1 MRSAYSASVDGAD
14 HHLLVEA
21 RWPAPAWPRQRLVA
35 LLVLGQHQGQLD
47 LRHVPVGRQRQRLA
61 RGLDG
66 GGHVAGLLRQPHAHQ
81 GHAGVGGRLF
91 LRRVLR
97 LRGGLQLPHLD
108 QAANALQLER
118 ERVGEG
124 INGGKGLDI
133 VGRPEAKEGRAG
145 HAREPVIIRD
155 APATWRRRS

>member
-1 MRSAYSASVDGAD
+1 MAPIITCLSR
-14 HHLLVEA
+14 LVGQ
-21 RWPAPAWPRQRLVA
+21 RLHGQRQRLVA

-124 INGGKGLDI
+124 INGGKGA
-133 VGRPEAKEGRAG
+133 GHRREAGGKRGAGRAR
-145 HAREPVIIRD
+145 A
-155 APATWRRRS
+155 